1 MIKKPLLLMILDGWG
16 LPQGGEG
23 DGLSQASLPVFSA
36 LWNQY
41 PHAQLKCSGL
51 AVGLPEGQMGN
62 SEVGHANIG
71 SGRVLYQD
79 VMRINMAIEN
89 GSFFSNSAI
98 LQAINYVKSTGGAL
112 HLWGLLSD
120 GGVHSEIEHLFA
132 LLDLTKRQGLSKV
145 FVHCF
150 TDGRDTPPKSA
161 LTYVAQLEEEMAR
174 LGIGKIASVSGRFFA
189 MDRDKRWDRVE
200 RAWRALVLGEGHK
213 AQSAAE
219 AVQAAY
225 DTGLSDE
232 FIEPTVICRDGKPL
246 ATVTDGDAII
256 FFNYR
261 SDRAREI
268 SHAFTDNNQDF
279 PFFPRLKQPHV
290 FYTAMTAYDNHLK
303 AAVAYPP
310 EQPDKTLGQ
319 IVSEQGLAQ
328 LRIAETEKYAHVT
341 FFFNGGREEKYAGED
356 RVLVPSPRVETY
368 DLQPQMS
375 AEEVTDKVLERLKQ
389 DKYDLIVLNFA
400 NPDMVGHTGKIEAV
414 KIALEFVDQSVGRI
428 IEVIKQK
435 SGTAIITAD
444 HGNVEKMLAADGS
457 PMTAHTIGPVP
468 IILIEPQT
476 HYGLANGALCDIAP
490 TVLQLLDLE
499 QPQEMKGKS
508 LLRQ

>member
-1 MIKKPLLLMILDGWG
+1 MTKKPLLLMILDGWG
-16 LPQGGEG
+16 LPQGGAG
-23 DGLSQASLPVFSA
+23 DGLSRASLPVFSS

-79 VMRINMAIEN
+79 VVRINMAIEN
-89 GSFFSNSAI
+89 GSFFTNPAF
-98 LQAINYVKSTGGAL
+98 LQAINFIKTSGGAL

-120 GGVHSEIEHLFA
+120 GGVHSEIEHLLA
-132 LLDLTKRQGLSKV
+132 LLDLAKRHCLNKV

-161 LTYVAQLEEEMAR
+161 LTYVAQLEEEMTR
-174 LGIGKIASVSGRFFA
+174 LGIGQIASVSGRFFA
-189 MDRDKRWDRVE
+189 MDRDKRWDRLE

-219 AVQAAY
+219 AVNNAY
-225 DTGLSDE
+225 KTGLSDE
-232 FIEPTVICRDGKPL
+232 FIEPTVIYRDEKPL
-246 ATVTDGDAII
+246 ATVANGDAII

-261 SDRAREI
+261 ADRAREI

-279 PFFPRLKQPHV
+279 PFFPRLKQPQV
-290 FYTAMTAYDNHLK
+290 FYTAMTAYDDHLK
-303 AAVAYPP
+303 AAIAYPP
-310 EQPDKTLGQ
+310 ELPDKTLGQ

-356 RVLVPSPRVETY
+356 RVLIPSPKVETY

-375 AEEVTDKVLERLKQ
+375 AGEVTEKVLERIKE
-389 DKYDLIVLNFA
+389 DKYDFIVLNFA
-400 NPDMVGHTGKIEAV
+400 NPDMVGHTGKIDAV
-414 KIALEFVDQSVGRI
+414 KTALEFIDPCIGRI
-428 IEVIKQK
+428 IELIRQK
-435 SGTAIITAD
+435 DGTAIITAD
-444 HGNVEKMLAADGS
+444 HGNVEKMLDAEGN
-457 PMTAHTIGPVP
+457 PMTAHTTGPVP
-468 IILIEPQT
+468 IILIEPKNR
-476 HYGLANGALCDIAP
+476 YSLADGALCDIAP
-490 TVLQLLDLE
+490 TVLQLLGLE
-499 QPQEMKGKS
+499 RPREMNGKS